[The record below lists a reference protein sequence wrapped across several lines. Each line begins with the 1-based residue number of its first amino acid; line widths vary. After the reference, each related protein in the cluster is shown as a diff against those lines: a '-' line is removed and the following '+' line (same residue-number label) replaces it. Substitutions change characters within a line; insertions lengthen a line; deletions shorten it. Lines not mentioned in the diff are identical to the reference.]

1 MQGRELLARRDFAP
15 RRVGNCFRVGYFAP
29 RRVGNC
35 LRVGY
40 FVPRRVGDCFRVGIL
55 LRAGWGTAF
64 AWGFCSAQG
73 GELPARGDFAPRR
86 VGNCLR
92 VGILLR
98 AGFRTARAWGFCSA
112 SSVTPTEFILLR
124 LFIRGCATAYPCLRS
139 FAPSG
144 LVYQGLRYR
153 LPLPKVFRPV
163 GACLSGIALPLT
175 PA

>member
-1 MQGRELLARRDFAP
+1 MFRILLSNQWKIFLCFAASRLTLFLLFYHFDICRQTFCFHFPIWITAVKCWKVLRARSGTARAP
-15 RRVGNCFRVGYFAP
+15 GFL
-29 RRVGNC
+29 
-35 LRVGY
+35 LRAGLGTACA
-40 FVPRRVGDCFRVGIL
+40 FGIL

-64 AWGFCSAQG
+64 
-73 GELPARGDFAPRR
+73 
-86 VGNCLR
+86 
-92 VGILLR
+92 
-98 AGFRTARAWGFCSA
+98 AWGFCSA

-153 LPLPKVFRPV
+153 LPLSKVFRPV

>member
-15 RRVGNCFRVGYFAP
+15 RRVGDCFRVGYFAP

-35 LRVGY
+35 LRVG
-40 FVPRRVGDCFRVGIL
+40 IL
-55 LRAGWGTAF
+55 LRAGLRTAF
-64 AWGFCSAQG
+64 
-73 GELPARGDFAPRR
+73 
-86 VGNCLR
+86 
-92 VGILLR
+92 
-98 AGFRTARAWGFCSA
+98 AWGFCSA

-153 LPLPKVFRPV
+153 LSLPKVFRLV
-163 GACLSGIALPLT
+163 GACLSGVALPLT
-175 PA
+175 PV